1 MSDPTPDPLIEP
13 TSSASGFDAAGAAVI
28 ITDDEAVV
36 TELADGIER
45 PEVDEEPVHPG
56 DGGARAGWLVLVALG
71 AVGLVVVGLGLAS
84 RQSATVDATD
94 DTVADADVVDGRSTV
109 LGLVVDGPSVTL
121 TGELPDEGAVSQA
134 VSLAIARFGEGNV
147 TNELV
152 VNPAVT
158 LVDGVVNV
166 SGVAEEGDTNPA
178 GLQSDLAAS
187 FGMDA
192 GSFEVDRTEAALTPV
207 RADAVVS
214 AGVIELSGAFPD
226 QAAVDQYVLA
236 AETVYGA
243 ENVRGANVVVD
254 RETTLAGATFGI
266 SGLVDAG
273 DTRATEF
280 QNTVL
285 AFFGGTNADTSGLE
299 IDTSPEALARLE
311 ERLRQQVA
319 AEPILFAS
327 GQATIDAESAPILE
341 RLAQAIIATPGIDV
355 EVVGHTDGEGAVE
368 VNQEI
373 SERRAQAVVDRLI
386 ELGVD
391 PERLRA
397 RGAGESEPIADND
410 TEEGRAQN
418 RRIAFEFDGAS

>member
-1 MSDPTPDPLIEP
+1 MTDLSSDDALTDPGAHEGAGGSGADDSSEV
-13 TSSASGFDAAGAAVI
+13 SSATAA
-28 ITDDEAVV
+28 ES
-36 TELADGIER
+36 
-45 PEVDEEPVHPG
+45 
-56 DGGARAGWLVLVALG
+56 DGGGRAGWIYLLALG
-71 AVGLVVVGLGLAS
+71 VVGLVVLGLGV
-84 RQSATVDATD
+84 ATRDAREPL
-94 DTVADADVVDGRSTV
+94 VISDADPAAEAASGRSTV
-109 LGLVVDGPSVTL
+109 VEVSVNGPQVVLS
-121 TGELPDEGAVSQA
+121 GELPDDGAVEQA
-134 VSLAIARFGEGNV
+134 VTLAVARFGEGNV
-147 TNELV
+147 TSSLV
-152 VNPAVT
+152 ANPLVT
-158 LVDGVVNV
+158 LDGGVVNV
-166 SGVAEEGDTNPA
+166 SGTAEEGDAAPS
-178 GLQSDLAAS
+178 GLQADLTAA
-187 FGMDA
+187 FGMEA
-192 GSFEVDRTEAALTPV
+192 GVFDLTRTEAALSPV
-207 RADAVVS
+207 RADAVVA

-226 QAAVDQYVLA
+226 QASVDQYVLA

-243 ENVRGANVVVD
+243 ENVRGASVVVD

-299 IDTSPEALARLE
+299 VDTSPEALARLE

-319 AEPILFAS
+319 ADPILFAS

-341 RLAQAIIATPGIDV
+341 RLALAIIATPGIDV

-368 VNQEI
+368 INQDI

-397 RGAGESEPIADND
+397 RGAGESEPIADNE